1 MNEREQI
8 ITFLL
13 QACDLK
19 DKVIEELQKQIS
31 EFQKQAATAVAVT
44 TAPVAA

>member
-13 QACDLK
+13 QQCDAKNRIIEQLQQ
-19 DKVIEELQKQIS
+19 KVAELEKKAAADQKAK
-31 EFQKQAATAVAVT
+31 E
-44 TAPVAA
+44 

>member
-19 DKVIEELQKQIS
+19 DKVIGELQKQIA
-31 EFQKQAATAVAVT
+31 ELQKQVATSVAVT
-44 TAPVAA
+44 TAPAAA